1 MMSSTTAFTPCSAPS
16 PTPLESR
23 RELARLLA
31 EKRRR
36 LDRTRLLRYRPYAR
50 QRDFHAAGAE
60 HRERLLMAGNQ
71 LGKSYSGA
79 AETAIHLTGLYPDWW
94 TGWRFGSAPRL
105 WAASKTWEVTR
116 DTCQRLLVGEPK
128 DEASWGTGFIPADR
142 LKDWD
147 RKTGAAANA
156 LDNVTVRHASGGVA
170 TLGFKTYDQG
180 REKWQGETLNGVW
193 MDEEPPL
200 DIYMEAITR
209 TNTTLGP
216 LWITF
221 TPLLG
226 FSDVVRLFLE
236 ENPL

>member
-1 MMSSTTAFTPCSAPS
+1 MQSSTVELLNCSGRS
-16 PTPLESR
+16 LPLEAKR
-23 RELARLLA
+23 DLAALLA
-31 EKRRR
+31 EKQRR
-36 LDRTRLLRYRPYAR
+36 LDRTRLDRYRPYAK
-50 QRDFHAAGAE
+50 QMAFHASGSQ

-71 LGKSYSGA
+71 LGKSYCGA

-94 TGWRFGSAPRL
+94 TGRRFTAAPRL
-105 WAASKTWEVTR
+105 WAGSKTSEVTR

-147 RKTGAAANA
+147 RKSGSAANA
-156 LDNVTVRHASGGVA
+156 LDNVTVKHLSGGTA
-170 TLGFKTYDQG
+170 TLGFKSYEQG
-180 REKWQGETLNGVW
+180 REKWQGETLDGIW

-209 TNTTLGP
+209 TNTTTGP
-216 LWITF
+216 IWITF

-226 FSDVVRLFLE
+226 FSEVVRMFLGE
-236 ENPL
+236 SPL